1 MLKSGTKNLG
11 IIEAINELKEISL
24 SDRLRYEHE
33 LRLKAKRDRHAE
45 DKYVY
50 NQGHKAGKEEGIEIG
65 KSQGLSIFIN
75 YMRKN
80 GLSDEQIVEALMAV
94 YELSR
99 EDAAKM
105 I

>member
-24 SDRLRYEHE
+24 SDRLQYEHE
-33 LRLKAKRDRHAE
+33 MRLKAKRDRHAE
-45 DKYVY
+45 EAFIRK
-50 NQGHKAGKEEGIEIG
+50 QGIEQGIEIG
-65 KSQGLSIFIN
+65 KSQSLSIFIN